1 MNEQMIEA
9 KVRVILCRLCGAG
22 EDELESGLN
31 LFDAGL
37 LDSFAVIELLV
48 ELEEAFGV
56 PMNVEDIPRER
67 IATPLKIAAL
77 VREAL
82 A

>member
-9 KVRVILCRLCGAG
+9 KVHAILCRLYGVG
-22 EDELESGLN
+22 EDEIESDLN

-37 LDSFAVIELLV
+37 LDSFAVIELLM
-48 ELEEAFGV
+48 ELEEAFDV
-56 PMNVEDIPRER
+56 PMRVEDIPRER
-67 IATPLKIAAL
+67 IATPAKIAAL
-77 VREAL
+77 VGEAL